1 MVLPTIG
8 PKLTRPI
15 AYIPGIK
22 LFALK
27 KDQNDEFKK
36 LKNYGFWRIDHFW
49 DGLPEE
55 SADLQ
60 LENTQGNQ
68 IFPFEKAPLEIK
80 GPTRRIL

>member
-1 MVLPTIG
+1 M
-8 PKLTRPI
+8 
-15 AYIPGIK
+15 
-22 LFALK
+22 
-27 KDQNDEFKK
+27 NKK
-36 LKNYGFWRIDHFW
+36 LKNFGFLGTDHFW